1 MRILQAFVFAA
12 LIVGGTTAWADVET
26 RKLNNGNLILED
38 IPEIPAE
45 LVSSLNRYQNT
56 RSAVFTGWTG
66 DGEGVFVKTR
76 FGDVYQIHRVDTPG
90 GARHQLTYD
99 EEPIGSMLRQPE
111 GSKIVFTRDAGGS
124 EFSQLFLF
132 DPDSGHQTMLTD
144 GESRNTSLIWDRKG
158 RRIAYQST
166 RRNGVANDIWVMD
179 PEKPDDAAIALESQD
194 GSWWMP
200 AEFSASGSKLLLLE
214 YVSVADSRV
223 HVVDM
228 DSGAVDLLAGGA
240 EKISTNRPVA
250 FDDEA
255 EGYWLV
261 TDQGGEFNQ
270 LAWQALDPAASPEI
284 VTGDI
289 RWNVDEALLSYDRR
303 RMAFVV
309 NENGRS
315 ALYLMDTASREYR
328 RVASIPVGL
337 IAALKFSPDDSRLGM
352 ILNTPRT
359 PSDTFVLDLGD
370 QPVESGAL
378 TRWTYSEV
386 GGLDTSSF
394 AVPELVSVPTFDK
407 VGDEQREV
415 PAWVYRPTDSK
426 GPYPVVVSI
435 HGGPEGQSRPAF
447 SSTYQ
452 MWMKTLGVAVIL
464 PNVRGSTGYGKT
476 YTSLDNGFKRED
488 SVRDIGAV
496 LDWIDTQPDLDSDRV
511 AVFGGSYG
519 GYMVL
524 ASAVHYSDR
533 LSAVVDI
540 VGISSFV
547 TFLENT
553 QDYRRDLRRAEYGD
567 ERDPEMR
574 AHLNKISPVNNVE
587 KMAVPMLIVQG
598 ENDPRVPVTEATQMV
613 KALRNLN
620 QEVWYMNALNEGH
633 GYRKK
638 ENRDI
643 YQQATVLF
651 LETYLVGD

>member
-1 MRILQAFVFAA
+1 MRTLQVIVLAA
-12 LIVGGTTAWADVET
+12 LTSGATAVCADVET

-56 RSAVFTGWTG
+56 RSAVFAGWTG

-76 FGDVYQIHRVDTPG
+76 FGDVYQIHRVDMPG
-90 GARHQLTYD
+90 GARYQLTFD
-99 EEPIGSMLRQPE
+99 EEPIGSMQRQPE

-132 DPDSGHQTMLTD
+132 DPDSGQQTMLTD
-144 GESRNTSLIWDRKG
+144 GESRNTALIWDRDG

-179 PEKPDDAAIALESQD
+179 PEEPDAAAIALESQD
-194 GSWWMP
+194 GSWWEP
-200 AEFSASGSKLLLLE
+200 REFSASGSKVLLRE
-214 YVSVADSRV
+214 YVSIADSRV
-223 HVVDM
+223 HLVDL
-228 DSGAVDLLAGGA
+228 DSGAAEMLAGGA
-240 EKISTNRPVA
+240 EITSANYPVA

-255 EGYWLV
+255 KGFWLI
-261 TDQGGEFNQ
+261 TDQDGEFSQ
-270 LAWQALDPAASPEI
+270 LAWQALDRDASPEI
-284 VTGDI
+284 VTGEI
-289 RWNVDEALLSYDRR
+289 PWNIDTALISHDRK

-315 ALYLMDTASREYR
+315 ALYLMDTASRAYQ
-328 RVASIPVGL
+328 RVDNIPVGL
-337 IAALKFSPDDSRLGM
+337 IGAIEFSPDDSRLGM
-352 ILNTPRT
+352 VLNTPRT
-359 PSDTFVLDLGD
+359 PNDTFVLDLGQ
-370 QPVESGAL
+370 QPLESGKL

-415 PAWVYRPTDSK
+415 PAWVYKPTGSG
-426 GPYPVVVSI
+426 GPHPVVIYI

-447 SSTYQ
+447 VATFQ
-452 MWMKTLGVAVIL
+452 MWIEKLGVAVIL

-496 LDWIDTQPDLDSDRV
+496 LDWIETQADLDSERV
-511 AVFGGSYG
+511 AVYGGSYG

-533 LSAVVDI
+533 LSAVVDV

-553 QDYRRDLRRAEYGD
+553 QDYRRDLRRVEYGD
-567 ERDPEMR
+567 ERDPAMR

-598 ENDPRVPVTEATQMV
+598 ENDPRVPVTEAIQMV
-613 KALRNLN
+613 KALRELN

-638 ENRDI
+638 ENADI
-643 YQQATVLF
+643 YQQAAVLF